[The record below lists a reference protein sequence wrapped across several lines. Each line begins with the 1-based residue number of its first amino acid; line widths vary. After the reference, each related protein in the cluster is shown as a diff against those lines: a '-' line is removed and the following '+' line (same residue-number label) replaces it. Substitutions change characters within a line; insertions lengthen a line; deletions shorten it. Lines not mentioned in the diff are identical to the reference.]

1 MIQQE
6 QSGAVMVHVQHRVE
20 QEHKQEQEH
29 YIVHIMD
36 KTVELQ
42 QVAKIVIHI
51 HVVQVHMQEAGLD
64 GILVRHHVEQE
75 HNQDIDITIQV
86 ILVLGVQ
93 QNTAH
98 NIATHK
104 GVVQVHM
111 QEAGLDGILVQNHV
125 EPEHNQDIDIITRA
139 IIMVGVQQNMV
150 HKIVIHIHAV
160 Q

>member
-29 YIVHIMD
+29 DIVPIMD

-51 HVVQVHMQEAGLD
+51 H
-64 GILVRHHVEQE
+64 
-75 HNQDIDITIQV
+75 
-86 ILVLGVQ
+86 
-93 QNTAH
+93 
-98 NIATHK
+98 
-104 GVVQVHM
+104 VVQVHM